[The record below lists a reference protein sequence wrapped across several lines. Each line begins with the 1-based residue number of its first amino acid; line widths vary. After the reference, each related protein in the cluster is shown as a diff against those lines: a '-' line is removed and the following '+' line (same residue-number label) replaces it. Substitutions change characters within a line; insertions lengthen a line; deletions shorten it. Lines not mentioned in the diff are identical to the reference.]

1 VRGMCERMTGGT
13 LTLHELA
20 KQEKMKSD
28 ERWQ

>member
-1 VRGMCERMTGGT
+1 VRGMCEKMTDVT

-28 ERWQ
+28 ER